1 MKALKPWGN
10 VIRFW
15 KLLVYLKAG
24 LTKFNIQDT
33 WMLLGNKEKLGAAKK
48 ELVELKPS
56 KIPKKKLKFNESNR
70 RFGND
75 ITNSIKNNAQINNG
89 HHSFHQKSSSI
100 PNKVR
105 KNI

>member
-1 MKALKPWGN
+1 MEKIAKSRSKNKIKGN
-10 VIRFW
+10 MPQ
-15 KLLVYLKAG
+15 LYLK
-24 LTKFNIQDT
+24 
-33 WMLLGNKEKLGAAKK
+33 AAKK
-48 ELVELKPS
+48 ELVELKQA
-56 KIPKKKLKFNESNR
+56 KITTKKLKFNESNR

-105 KNI
+105 KNIYYLNFYGYRQI